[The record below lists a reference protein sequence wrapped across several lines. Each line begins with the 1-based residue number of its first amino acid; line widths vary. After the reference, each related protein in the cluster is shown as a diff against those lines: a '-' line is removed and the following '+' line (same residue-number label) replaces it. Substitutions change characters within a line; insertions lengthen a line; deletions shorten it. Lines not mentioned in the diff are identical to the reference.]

1 MSQKLDKDKVIEF
14 LRRSQVSS
22 AEASRVAANR
32 SDYQLA
38 YECQLKA
45 RSIDLILEEIQ
56 LGKFDLEDIYS

>member
-38 YECQLKA
+38 YEYQLKA
-45 RSIDLILEEIQ
+45 RSIDLILEEIR